1 MEKNFLE
8 IMYELYVTEDIL
20 TLLNNLTCVTYAP
33 KILNSIYFLSMR
45 YKENG
50 RYDILIEIYK

>member
-1 MEKNFLE
+1 
-8 IMYELYVTEDIL
+8 MYELYVTDDIL